1 MSSHIALS
9 VSPLWQ
15 PSHSSKVAK
24 SKGQAARSVPFRSTV
39 GGSSCIS
46 SQQDFPFHARHR
58 PTFKNP
64 TPLQKN
70 SPHPIHSFHT
80 RRQPS
85 PSFLR
90 FRFFSSSPWLLA
102 PEPRVQNSP
111 VGAQTPNPSRP
122 PGSAA
127 PAGGAL
133 RSPPHAA
140 GGPRAEHAGSRAMA
154 TGPDLSSSS
163 GAAAKKDRHIVSWSA
178 EVRL

>member
-85 PSFLR
+85 PSFLP
-90 FRFFSSSPWLLA
+90 FPSASP
-102 PEPRVQNSP
+102 
-111 VGAQTPNPSRP
+111 P
-122 PGSAA
+122 PPPLGCF
-127 PAGGAL
+127 L
-133 RSPPHAA
+133 RSPGFKIPPLAPKRQTLAGHRAA
-140 GGPRAEHAGSRAMA
+140 PLRPAGLSGRRRTPPGARGRNMRDLEPWRPGP
-154 TGPDLSSSS
+154 
-163 GAAAKKDRHIVSWSA
+163 I
-178 EVRL
+178 